1 MENRTNQAGQQSSA
15 SSQNNPSASNQNTSS
30 AQSRSQ
36 NASASSQQQGQP
48 SYTSQSQSQQSPS
61 AQQQSQTSSRNQQP
75 QGNQQQDRQGQQS
88 GGMLGGITSKLSN
101 IQVPQAV
108 KDFGSSV
115 SRSYGGLTTTQKV
128 VGGAALAL
136 GASYWAAKS
145 SGWVGQGK
153 GVNKNRNKSGR

>member
-1 MENRTNQAGQQSSA
+1 MENRTNQGGQQSSA

-61 AQQQSQTSSRNQQP
+61 AQQGGQSSGRSQQ
-75 QGNQQQDRQGQQS
+75 QGNQQGRQGQQS
-88 GGMLGGITSKLSN
+88 NGILGGITSSLSN
-101 IQVPQAV
+101 IQMPQAV
-108 KDFGSSV
+108 KDFGATV
-115 SRSYGGLTTTQKV
+115 SRSYNGLSTTQKV

-153 GVNKNRNKSGR
+153 AMNKQRNKSGR

>member
-15 SSQNNPSASNQNTSS
+15 SSQNNPTASNQNTSS

-61 AQQQSQTSSRNQQP
+61 AQQQSQASGRNQQ
-75 QGNQQQDRQGQQS
+75 QNRQQQDRQGQQS
-88 GGMLGGITSKLSN
+88 SGILGGITSSLSN

-153 GVNKNRNKSGR
+153 ANKNRNKSGR